1 MIEELDEWR
10 SRRAAKRVKP
20 GDGRPLKPFRWWQL
34 LTRSVLSVEV
44 AVGDGTTSVF
54 TVEVNHL
61 GDKESGEV
69 MAGLYRD
76 GRHIAESRTP
86 AAFSVPGGTIEV
98 ATSGFGL
105 KRCHL
110 VALDGTERQ
119 LTPDPRSAE
128 GRRARL
134 ARDHPAASRGIGA
147 AAVAVLVVSVALLV
161 PQLVELLTRIPPVAE
176 NLGVF
181 VSPVQLPVWANTAL
195 TIAAA
200 TASTERALRLRY
212 HWLLDGA
219 GN

>member
-1 MIEELDEWR
+1 MIDELDEWR
-10 SRRAAKRVKP
+10 ARRAAKRVTP
-20 GDGRPLKPFRWWQL
+20 GDGRALRPFRWWQL

-44 AVGDGTTSVF
+44 AVPDGNASVF

-61 GDKESGEV
+61 GDKDSGEV
-69 MAGLYRD
+69 MAELYRD
-76 GRHIAESRTP
+76 GRHVAESRTP

-110 VALDGTERQ
+110 VGLDGAERQ
-119 LTPDPRSAE
+119 LTPHARSAE

-134 ARDHPAASRGIGA
+134 ASDHPAASRVIGA
-147 AAVAVLVVSVALLV
+147 AAVAVLVASVALLV
-161 PQLVELLTRIPPVAE
+161 PQLVELLSRIPPVAE

-181 VSPVQLPVWANTAL
+181 VSPVQLPAWANTAL

-200 TASTERALRLRY
+200 VASTDRALRLRY